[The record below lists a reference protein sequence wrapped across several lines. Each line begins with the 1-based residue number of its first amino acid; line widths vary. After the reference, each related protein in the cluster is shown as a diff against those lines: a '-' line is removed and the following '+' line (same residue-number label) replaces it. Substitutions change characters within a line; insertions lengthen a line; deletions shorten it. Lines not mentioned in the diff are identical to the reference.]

1 MSLLNE
7 TDLGQRRVGLPAWLA
22 RRAILDPR
30 LLVVDGHATK
40 QQIEI
45 RLPMT
50 IGREAGAGLV
60 IAHPLVSR
68 QHCVISRRD
77 DFLYVKDNS
86 AANGTFINGKKI
98 TESYLRP
105 GDKLT
110 VGPLTFVAVYQ
121 QSGPMSSRQL
131 ARKLANEVR
140 RRKGL
145 PTLPDAAP
153 KPAPAGGPAAPKT
166 EKPEAEDHENFDL
179 DSFLKEAAQLAKAT
193 VDGTTV
199 NQSAEEPTTEEALD
213 ILQAGADEFG
223 SDEEVDEQFCLF
235 FNWAGQMAASAKRKA
250 KREAAEKLQD
260 GEQFAAAAPAGP
272 TPDPGSSVSS
282 MSANKSL
289 SALQVD
295 PPPKREDAPKS
306 PPKSAAAA
314 ALERLAKSEPSV
326 ARRTPAPG
334 AESPDVN
341 IHDDFISQDFF
352 KAQQA
357 AGNDALAGKT
367 LLGSSIPR
375 DSSMLDVTVK
385 LEQKRLPKRPS
396 NPPGGASPPDQLE
409 RIGGYVLEQIVRLQT
424 QVLEHY
430 QEAVITS
437 QLVARLQQDQLDL
450 IREEMD
456 HLHDLTELL
465 KNELVQR
472 HPSLKLEDGAPMTM
486 ASLLGDRRPVEEP
499 RPDGGKSTNLEH
511 MHAWLLERMG
521 RIQST
526 NRSNWQTVKGFL
538 RQEGVDLGD

>member
-153 KPAPAGGPAAPKT
+153 KPAPAGGPAAPKND
-166 EKPEAEDHENFDL
+166 KPEVDETENFDL

-260 GEQFAAAAPAGP
+260 GEQFSAAAPAGP
-272 TPDPGSSVSS
+272 KPDPGSSISS
-282 MSANKSL
+282 MNANKAL
-289 SALQVD
+289 SGLQVD
-295 PPPKREDAPKS
+295 PPPKREDAPKT

-314 ALERLAKSEPSV
+314 ALERLTKSEPT
-326 ARRTPAPG
+326 APRRSPTA
-334 AESPDVN
+334 AEQET
-341 IHDDFISQDFF
+341 DDFISQDFF

-385 LEQKRLPKRPS
+385 LEQKRMPKRPS
-396 NPPGGASPPDQLE
+396 NPPSVGSPPDQLE
-409 RIGGYVLEQIVRLQT
+409 RVGGYVLEQIVRLQT

-472 HPSLKLEDGAPMTM
+472 HPSLKLEDGSPMTI
-486 ASLLGDRRPVEEP
+486 ASLLGERRGGDDA
-499 RPDGGKSTNLEH
+499 RGDAGKSTNLEH